1 MLKAKLKCQVNRIAD
16 FGTMAMSTTKEK
28 ESSMKS
34 MTIEQAIKY
43 LKDFQ
48 KNLCPGKQL
57 YIKVTDGAIGVFSDS
72 ACTTDS
78 IEATL

>member
-1 MLKAKLKCQVNRIAD
+1 MLKAKLKRQVNRIVD
-16 FGTMAMSTTKEK
+16 FDIMVMSTTKEK
-28 ESSMKS
+28 ESSMKP
-34 MTIEQAIKY
+34 MTIEQTIKY
-43 LKDFQ
+43 LNDFQ

-72 ACTTDS
+72 ACTMDS

>member
-1 MLKAKLKCQVNRIAD
+1 
-16 FGTMAMSTTKEK
+16 
-28 ESSMKS
+28 
-34 MTIEQAIKY
+34 MTIEQTIKF
-43 LKDFQ
+43 LNDFQ

-57 YIKVTDGAIGVFSDS
+57 YVKVTDGAIGIFSDS

>member
-1 MLKAKLKCQVNRIAD
+1 
-16 FGTMAMSTTKEK
+16 
-28 ESSMKS
+28 MKP
-34 MTIEQAIKY
+34 MTIEQTIKY

-57 YIKVTDGAIGVFSDS
+57 YVKVIYGAIGVFSDS
-72 ACTTDS
+72 ACTMGS

>member
-1 MLKAKLKCQVNRIAD
+1 
-16 FGTMAMSTTKEK
+16 
-28 ESSMKS
+28 MKP
-34 MTIEQAIKY
+34 MTIEQTIKY
-43 LKDFQ
+43 LEDFQ